1 MQKQSV
7 KTMAWIYLK
16 VCPCMEEKIISR
28 EKKVKVG
35 ENVLLSIQGDDSSWA
50 SRPGRQ
56 GGEMGGY
63 PGVGGSDHG
72 GVLGVFWG
80 WGESQRNVLPC
91 IEHVFLSY
99 FVCRIANMNLI
110 LIFPSHQRK
119 GRATPTLFKFV
130 LFL

>member
-1 MQKQSV
+1 M
-7 KTMAWIYLK
+7 
-16 VCPCMEEKIISR
+16 
-28 EKKVKVG
+28 
-35 ENVLLSIQGDDSSWA
+35 LLSIQGDGSSWA

-56 GGEMGGY
+56 GGEVGGY
-63 PGVGGSDHG
+63 PGEGDLIMV
-72 GVLGVFWG
+72 VFWG
-80 WGESQRNVLPC
+80 GFGGGGESQRNVLPC
-91 IEHVFLSY
+91 IEHVFPSY